1 MNDHSIL
8 GRDTFQQLLAS
19 AFAVQQSQ
27 LDRQSLSAILDVQR
41 SIASGKFDLDS
52 AMLSIV
58 SSARDVAHASG
69 VGIGLLKSDRI
80 TYCAGCGTSA
90 ALVGQHVVASLTV
103 SAFTKATREILRV
116 ENAQRDSRIEAD
128 ICRQF
133 GASALLIL
141 PIYFD
146 HVVAGVLE
154 VRFSEPHA
162 FQDREVRTYVL
173 MAEQIEAALSKAS
186 EAAEPANS
194 LAAEFAPALNDAEGD
209 PEYAEPLED
218 EAPSFW
224 MGESS
229 VPSFFERCQYKLA
242 TAKES
247 PAFQRSIL
255 FVDAMLHRARTLAVH
270 RPAIPF
276 LQPAQIKQWTVNQR
290 AKSLAAAQR
299 TKHLLASQ
307 WLKTSARLRQANNF
321 TSRPGI
327 PTTALVSAVAILAV
341 SALISYESHRA
352 SSMFDP
358 SALSKGAPIE
368 SEAASKP
375 LPGKAEAQPE
385 LLQAKEVSAG
395 RISRK
400 HIRLADG
407 EVQYFGDDVTVH
419 LFSARTAAQR
429 TVIPK
434 SRVAHIGKDVTI
446 RYFASPEPA
455 VIPVSH

>member
-1 MNDHSIL
+1 MNDHSIID
-8 GRDTFQQLLAS
+8 RDTFQQLLAS

-173 MAEQIEAALSKAS
+173 MAEQIEVALSKAS
-186 EAAEPANS
+186 QAAAPANT

-229 VPSFFERCQYKLA
+229 VPSVFERCQYKLV

-247 PAFQRSIL
+247 PVFQRSIL
-255 FVDAMLHRARTLAVH
+255 FVAAMLHRARTLAAH
-270 RPAIPF
+270 LPAPF
-276 LQPAQIKQWTVNQR
+276 FQPAQIKQWTVNQR
-290 AKSLAAAQR
+290 AKSFAAAQR

-307 WLKTSARLRQANNF
+307 WLKISARLRQANDF

-327 PTTALVSAVAILAV
+327 PTTALISAVAILAV

-352 SSMFDP
+352 SSRFDP
-358 SALSKGAPIE
+358 SALPKGAAIE

-400 HIRLADG
+400 HVRLADG

-419 LFSARTAAQR
+419 LFSARPAAQR